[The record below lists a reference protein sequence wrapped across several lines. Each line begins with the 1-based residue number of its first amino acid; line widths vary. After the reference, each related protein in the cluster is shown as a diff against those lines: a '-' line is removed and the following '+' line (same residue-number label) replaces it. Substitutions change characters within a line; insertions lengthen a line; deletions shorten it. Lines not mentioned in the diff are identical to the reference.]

1 MAAEYPANIKTF
13 NTKDPGDPIQSAHI
27 NDLQNEIVAV
37 ETQLGVNAGTWQS
50 WTPTIVYTGG
60 TTDYSITVDHSRYVK
75 IGKTVTA
82 AASLSVTTGTGDR
95 LVIYLSLP
103 IRPRNF
109 EAGHA
114 VENCTSSTHNIRS
127 CRTNPET
134 NRIEIHLPG
143 KFNKD
148 GIIFVKATYEI
159 L

>member
-1 MAAEYPANIKTF
+1 MTASYPGTIKTF
-13 NTKDPGDPIQSAHI
+13 STKAPGQAIASSHI
-27 NDLQNEIVAV
+27 NELQDEVVAI

-75 IGKTVTA
+75 IGKTVTV

-134 NRIEIHLPG
+134 SRIEIHLPE

-148 GIIFVKATYEI
+148 GIIFVKTTYEI